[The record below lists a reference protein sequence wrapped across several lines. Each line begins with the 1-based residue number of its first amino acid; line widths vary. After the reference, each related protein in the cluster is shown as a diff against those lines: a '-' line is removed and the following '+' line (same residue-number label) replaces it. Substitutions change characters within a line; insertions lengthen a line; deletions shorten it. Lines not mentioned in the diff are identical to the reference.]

1 VSEVRP
7 CPACGRPLLGWAVVE
22 ARDPDGGREVVLERC
37 ESCGLGLVRGAGA
50 DMELDERGVVAV
62 ANRRSWQAGLGGSH
76 WAAIDPAEREAYP
89 TPDALARLLEKQGLE
104 AQRLRQPPLGRN
116 QLWMWQTLLNGLTF
130 HDDFAT
136 DVLAGRLRPRNARNV
151 AAFAIDA
158 MVSVLAA
165 LPLALISVPLELV
178 AVAARRG
185 GLIEADVK
193 RLAP

>member
-1 VSEVRP
+1 MSESGP
-7 CPACGRPLLGWAVVE
+7 CPACGQPLLGWAVVE
-22 ARDPDGGREVVLERC
+22 ARDPDGGREAVLQRC
-37 ESCGLGLVRGAGA
+37 ESCGLGLVRGAEARLEPG
-50 DMELDERGVVAV
+50 ERGVVAV

-76 WAAIDPAEREAYP
+76 WAAIDPAGRDLYATPEA
-89 TPDALARLLEKQGLE
+89 LNRLLEEQGLE
-104 AQRLRQPPLGRN
+104 PQRVRQRPLGRN

-136 DVLAGRLRPRNARNV
+136 DVLEGRLRPRNARNL

-165 LPLALISVPLELV
+165 LPVALVSVPLELV
-178 AVAARRG
+178 AVVARRG

-193 RLAP
+193 RLSG

>member
-1 VSEVRP
+1 VSAGRL
-7 CPACGRPLLGWAVVE
+7 CPACGLPLLGWAVVE
-22 ARDPDGGREVVLERC
+22 ARDPAGSREVVLERC
-37 ESCGLGLVRGAGA
+37 ESCGLGLARGAGA
-50 DMELDERGVVAV
+50 EMKPGSNGIVAV

-76 WAAIDPAEREAYP
+76 WAAIDPVEREAYP
-89 TPDALARLLEKQGLE
+89 TPEALSRLLEKQGLE
-104 AQRLRQPPLGRN
+104 PQRLRQRPLGRN

-136 DVLAGRLRPRNARNV
+136 DVLEGRLRPRNSRNV

-165 LPLALISVPLELV
+165 LPVALISVPLELI
-178 AVAARRG
+178 AVVARRG

>member
-1 VSEVRP
+1 MSEGRP
-7 CPACGRPLLGWAVVE
+7 CPACGQPLLGWAVVE

-50 DMELDERGVVAV
+50 DWSPTSAASSRSPTGA
-62 ANRRSWQAGLGGSH
+62 SWQAGLGGSH

-89 TPDALARLLEKQGLE
+89 TPDALGRLFEKQGLE
-104 AQRLRQPPLGRN
+104 PQRLRQPPLGRN

-136 DVLAGRLRPRNARNV
+136 DVLGGRLRPRNSRNV

-165 LPLALISVPLELV
+165 LPVALISVPLELI
-178 AVAARRG
+178 AVVARRG
-185 GLIEADVK
+185 GLVEAEVK
-193 RLAP
+193 QLAE

>member
-1 VSEVRP
+1 MRP
-7 CPACGRPLLGWAVVE
+7 GPR
-22 ARDPDGGREVVLERC
+22 ARRRTLALEP
-37 ESCGLGLVRGAGA
+37 
-50 DMELDERGVVAV
+50 DERGVVAV

-76 WAAIDPAEREAYP
+76 WAAIDPAERDAYP
-89 TPDALARLLEKQGLE
+89 TPEALDRLLEKQGLE
-104 AQRLRQPPLGRN
+104 PQRVRQRPLGRN

-136 DVLAGRLRPRNARNV
+136 DVLGGRLRPRNARNL

-165 LPLALISVPLELV
+165 LPVALISVPLELV
-178 AVAARRG
+178 AVVARRG

-193 RLAP
+193 RLAG